1 VGKYDSDT
9 LFVAGVGQA
18 QFTPDGTKYVRINS
32 HNINTG
38 QFIEIYD
45 FDRCDG
51 YLYNPRVINYN
62 DTAYFAGA
70 AISENSRFLYI
81 SSYRYIYQYD
91 LEAED
96 IEGSKVLVA
105 EYDGFESPANFGTRF
120 F

>member
-1 VGKYDSDT
+1 M
-9 LFVAGVGQA
+9 
-18 QFTPDGTKYVRINS
+18 
-32 HNINTG
+32 
-38 QFIEIYD
+38 
-45 FDRCDG
+45 
-51 YLYNPRVINYN
+51 YNPRVINYN

-96 IEGSKVLVA
+96 TEGSKVLVA